1 MPPSKRKDD
10 ESDDEEYSEDE
21 SGEDEDKVMIK
32 KPKVERLD
40 NMKNFKK
47 IIINVSSIFFIWCSD
62 SVSSYY
68 WSRRVAGLE
77 SAVLSRRRGL
87 GYTLDGLAH
96 RAWRS
101 YQDAFISKD
110 QSLSRHPYAGT

>member
-10 ESDDEEYSEDE
+10 DSDDEDYSEDE

-47 IIINVSSIFFIWCSD
+47 IIINVSSIFFISSSD
-62 SVSSYY
+62 SVSSHYR
-68 WSRRVAGLE
+68 SCRITRLE

-87 GYTLDGLAH
+87 GSPLD
-96 RAWRS
+96 
-101 YQDAFISKD
+101 
-110 QSLSRHPYAGT
+110 